1 MSGQGVSGPDVA
13 GSVVAAAEP
22 RFRALGMTGRV
33 FAVLEAVIERQ
44 DGDTGVRELA
54 AHLDVSRSAVH
65 RILQTL
71 GDLRVVRGQPSGRYD
86 PGPRLLAWAK
96 FLGERN
102 VLLTRGHDELVAL
115 EREAGET
122 AMLLTYSAGDEVASV
137 VSSVECGK
145 PVRYTVRI
153 GSKSP
158 LYAGSAGKAILANL
172 PDEFLTTL
180 DRPTLTG
187 ATIGDVDE
195 LRAELEHVREQGFAT
210 SVAERIP
217 EAAGAAAAYFRDGE
231 PAGAV
236 NITVPRHRLSD
247 VDGLRRLGVL
257 VQGAADRIT
266 AALAVP
272 AQVPRVPAAGTGETP
287 GVSAER
293 RSIVR
298 VAAALDALAR
308 SAADGLSVDDLTA
321 GISSGRATAAR
332 LLAALAELGL
342 ARPIGG
348 DRYEAGA
355 ELLVWAARLG
365 RGTGIGPVA
374 ADVLADLVR
383 DVGESAYL
391 ARYDPVAEGVVF
403 EAGRTSDKPIQYV
416 IPLGSTAPLHAG
428 AAGKAVLAWRGPE
441 SLAAQDFE
449 RFSPTTMV
457 ERTTLEADLA
467 LIRERG
473 YAVSTGERIPEAS
486 GIAAPFFSDGEV
498 AGALTITIP
507 HYRFDP
513 ARTPDYAARAVAAAA
528 ELTRLLSA
536 GTLFA

>member
-1 MSGQGVSGPDVA
+1 MSAREEGMSGPGVAVEGQ
-13 GSVVAAAEP
+13 P
-22 RFRALGMTGRV
+22 RFRSLGMTGRV
-33 FAVLEAVIERQ
+33 FAVLDAVIARQ

-71 GDLRVVRGQPSGRYD
+71 GDLRVVRGQPNGRYD

-122 AMLLTYSAGDEVASV
+122 AMLLTYTAGEESASV

-145 PVRYTVRI
+145 PVRYSVRI

-158 LYAGSAGKAILANL
+158 LHAGSAGKAILANV
-172 PDEFLTTL
+172 PGDFLTTL
-180 DRPTLTG
+180 DRPALTG
-187 ATIGDVDE
+187 STIGDLDLLRTE
-195 LRAELEHVREQGFAT
+195 LKQVREQGFAT

-231 PAGAV
+231 PAGAF

-247 VDGLRRLGVL
+247 EDELRRLGEL
-257 VQGAADRIT
+257 VKAAAGRLT

-272 AQVPRVPAAGTGETP
+272 VAQVSRVAPDSAADP
-287 GVSAER
+287 SGVSAER

-308 SAADGLSVDDLTA
+308 SSAGGLSVDDLTA

-332 LLAALAELGL
+332 LLGALADLGL
-342 ARPIGG
+342 ARALAS

-374 ADVLADLVR
+374 ADLLAELVR
-383 DVGESAYL
+383 DLGESAYL
-391 ARYDPVAEGVVF
+391 ARYDPAAEGVVF
-403 EAGRTSDKPIQYV
+403 EAGHTSDKPIQYV

-428 AAGKAVLAWRGPE
+428 AAGKAVLAWSGAE
-441 SLAAQDFE
+441 SFEAQRFE

-457 ERTTLEADLA
+457 DRAALQADLA

-486 GIAAPFFSDGEV
+486 GIAAPFFTDGVV
-498 AGALTITIP
+498 AGAITITIP

-513 ARTPDYAARAVAAAA
+513 ARTEEYAARAVAAAT
-528 ELTRLLSA
+528 ELTRLLTA
-536 GTLFA
+536 GTLFT

>member
-1 MSGQGVSGPDVA
+1 MSGPGVAVE
-13 GSVVAAAEP
+13 AEP
-22 RFRALGMTGRV
+22 RFRSLGMTGRV
-33 FAVLEAVIERQ
+33 FAVLDAVIARQ

-71 GDLRVVRGQPSGRYD
+71 GDLRVVRGQASGRYD

-102 VLLTRGHDELVAL
+102 ALLTRGHDELLAL

-122 AMLLTYSAGDEVASV
+122 ALLLTYTEGDESASV

-158 LYAGSAGKAILANL
+158 LHAGSAGKAILANL
-172 PDEFLTTL
+172 PDEFVATL
-180 DRPTLTG
+180 DRPALTG
-187 ATIGDVDE
+187 STIGDLE
-195 LRAELEHVREQGFAT
+195 LLRAELERVREQGFAT

-217 EAAGAAAAYFRDGE
+217 EAAGAGAAYFRDGK
-231 PAGAV
+231 PAGAFT
-236 NITVPRHRLSD
+236 ITVPRHRLSD
-247 VDGLRRLGVL
+247 VDELRRLGEL
-257 VQGAADRIT
+257 VRGAADRLT

-272 AQVPRVPAAGTGETP
+272 AQGSGVPAARAGEP
-287 GVSAER
+287 SGVSAER

-308 SAADGLSVDDLTA
+308 SSADGLSVDDLTA

-332 LLAALAELGL
+332 LLGALAELGL
-342 ARPIGG
+342 ARPHGG

-374 ADVLADLVR
+374 ADLLAELVR

-391 ARYDPVAEGVVF
+391 ARYDPIAEGVVF

-416 IPLGSTAPLHAG
+416 VPLGSTAPLHAG
-428 AAGKAVLAWRGPE
+428 AAGKAVLAWTGPE
-441 SLAAQDFE
+441 SFAAQDFA

-457 ERTTLEADLA
+457 DRATVQADLA
-467 LIRERG
+467 RIRERG
-473 YAVSTGERIPEAS
+473 YAVSDGERIPEAS
-486 GIAAPFFSDGEV
+486 GIAAPFFSDGAV
-498 AGALTITIP
+498 AGAITITIP
-507 HYRFDP
+507 RYRFDP
-513 ARTPDYAARAVAAAA
+513 ARTEDYATRAIAAAT
-528 ELTRLLSA
+528 ELTRLLTA